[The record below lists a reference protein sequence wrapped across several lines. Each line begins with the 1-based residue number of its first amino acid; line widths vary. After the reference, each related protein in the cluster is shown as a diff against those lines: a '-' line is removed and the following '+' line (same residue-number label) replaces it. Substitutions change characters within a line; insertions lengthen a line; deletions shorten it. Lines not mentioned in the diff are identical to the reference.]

1 MMKID
6 NTCPCTGCG
15 WELASQTC
23 CDFQRLLA
31 REFCRCARK
40 RIAKERR
47 LRPIYQYATL
57 VTPPADVPEA
67 PGSLMAATRD
77 GKSERDGLS
86 LLRTCLG
93 ALDPPIMAARSQAL
107 SLYKR
112 LCRSAERL
120 PRVDKLSQKVKQNIR
135 IMFYIHRSETDADK
149 IDRLLDQARADETF
163 LTNFGAQPEKIV
175 AEMLR
180 KVPKQQPFPN

>member
-1 MMKID
+1 
-6 NTCPCTGCG
+6 
-15 WELASQTC
+15 
-23 CDFQRLLA
+23 
-31 REFCRCARK
+31 
-40 RIAKERR
+40 
-47 LRPIYQYATL
+47 
-57 VTPPADVPEA
+57 
-67 PGSLMAATRD
+67 
-77 GKSERDGLS
+77 
-86 LLRTCLG
+86 
-93 ALDPPIMAARSQAL
+93 MAARSQAL

-120 PRVDKLSQKVKQNIR
+120 PTVDKLSQKVKQNIR

-163 LTNFGAQPEKIV
+163 LTNFGAQPERIV